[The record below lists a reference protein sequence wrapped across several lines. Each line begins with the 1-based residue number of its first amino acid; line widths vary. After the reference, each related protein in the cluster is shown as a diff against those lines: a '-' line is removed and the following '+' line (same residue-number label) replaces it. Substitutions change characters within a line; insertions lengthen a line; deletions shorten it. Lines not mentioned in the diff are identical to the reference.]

1 MTLANGTALVDSNE
15 HAAAFERNR
24 PFLARL
30 AYRMTGSLADADDL
44 VQDAY
49 LRWRRAP
56 PGEVKDVR
64 AFLGKI
70 VTRLCLDH
78 LKSARVHR
86 ETYVGPWLPESLVE
100 PADGG
105 WGGRN
110 ARDDAMIE
118 KENISTAMMLA
129 LERMSPLERAA
140 VILRDAFDVSFADI
154 ARWLEREE
162 ATCRQLA
169 ARGRAHLKAA
179 RPRFPASPDEAAALT
194 QAFIDAVSTGDL
206 NELKSRLAQNVV
218 LRADGGGKALAARN
232 PIFGQDRVARF
243 FVGVF
248 HKQGR
253 APPQKVDFVRI
264 DGAPG
269 AVLTTVADGRYT
281 IALSI
286 DGGRVAAVYI
296 MRNPDKLGRMLQF

>member
-1 MTLANGTALVDSNE
+1 MVDENE

-56 PGEVKDVR
+56 PGEISDVR
-64 AFLGKI
+64 AFLGKTI
-70 VTRLCLDH
+70 ARLCLDH
-78 LKSARVHR
+78 LKSARARR
-86 ETYVGPWLPESLVE
+86 EIYVGPWLPDSLVE

-105 WGGRN
+105 WDGRSAN
-110 ARDDAMIE
+110 DDALIE
-118 KENISTAMMLA
+118 KESISTAMMLA

-140 VILRDAFDVSFADI
+140 VILRDAFDVPFAEI

-162 ATCRQLA
+162 ANCRQLA

-194 QAFIDAVSTGDL
+194 QAFIDAVATGDL
-206 NELKSRLAQNVV
+206 NDLKSRLAQNAV
-218 LRADGGGKALAARN
+218 LRADGGGKALAALN
-232 PIFGQDRVARF
+232 PIFGRDRVARF

-248 HKQGR
+248 RKQGC
-253 APPQKVDFVRI
+253 APPQQIDFVRI

-269 AVLTTVADGRYT
+269 AVVTTADGTRFSM
-281 IALSI
+281 AFSI
-286 DGGRVAAVYI
+286 DSGRIAGVYI
-296 MRNPDKLGRMLQF
+296 MRNPDKLGRMLQS